1 MRGAKTKP
9 VFSAIFIP
17 SARLI
22 SPDPSLFTFKHHAF
36 APSVPPHVNRLS
48 LSRNKR
54 IFLNVRRFFCLDTTV
69 IPDLIV
75 AQRPYVPRFR
85 VL

>member
-17 SARLI
+17 STRLI
-22 SPDPSLFTFKHHAF
+22 SPDPSLFIFKHHVF
-36 APSVPPHVNRLS
+36 ALSVPAYVNRLS

-54 IFLNVRRFFCLDTTV
+54 IFLNARRLFCLDTTA
-69 IPDLIV
+69 I
-75 AQRPYVPRFR
+75 
-85 VL
+85 

>member
-22 SPDPSLFTFKHHAF
+22 SPDPSLFTFNHHAF
-36 APSVPPHVNRLS
+36 APSVPPHANRLS
-48 LSRNKR
+48 LPRHKR
-54 IFLNVRRFFCLDTTV
+54 VFLNAARWFCPDTAA
-69 IPDLIV
+69 PGALI
-75 AQRPYVPRFR
+75 AAPR
-85 VL
+85 LQI